1 MKGPLVQLL
10 VLLMLSGLLAAE
22 YTRKNVHQHQQ
33 VVDLLAVLLFL
44 QSSLAMPMSESLMT
58 SSH

>member
-22 YTRKNVHQHQQ
+22 YTHKNVHQHQQ
-33 VVDLLAVLLFL
+33 VVDLLAVLLL
-44 QSSLAMPMSESLMT
+44 MKSSLAVPMSELLMT
-58 SSH
+58 FSH